1 MTESG
6 GALERLRRCCIP
18 FRSPHSQ
25 FWPPSCCAP
34 DTAMTAFKGIW
45 TQEFWRCVAAEFF
58 AMLLFV
64 LLSLGST
71 INWGAAGQDVHPPD
85 LVLISLCFGLSIST
99 MVQCFGHIS
108 GAHINPAVT
117 AAMVVTRKLSLAK
130 AAFYLLAQ
138 CVGAIV
144 GAAILYGITPASV
157 RGGLGVT
164 GVNTSISVGNALV
177 VELFITFQLVFTVF
191 ATCDYKRKD
200 LKGSSALAIGLSVCI
215 GHLFAIPYTGASM
228 NPARSFG
235 PAVVT
240 WSWENH
246 WKFVLQCLFCGIGP
260 HGQHLPDSRGRSSSM
275 SSQQLPS
282 VSPVS
287 PLGSVGI
294 PTPAQLTKANAPVHI
309 DVGGHMYTSS
319 LATLTKYPESR
330 IGRLFDGTEP
340 IVLDSLKQHYF
351 IDRDGPMF
359 RYILNFLRTSKLLIP
374 DDFKE
379 YSLLYEEATFF
390 QLAPLQAELE
400 RWRTERECGGVC
412 RECECVVVHVAPE
425 LGERISVST
434 QRAVIEEVF
443 PEVRDVMSNSLNTS
457 WNQDSAHIIRFP
469 LNGYCHL
476 SSVQVLERL
485 QQRGFWITGSCG
497 GGVDSSQFSE
507 YILRR
512 EVRGSRH
519 PPTLIPIKQELL
531 D

>member
-1 MTESG
+1 MSS
-6 GALERLRRCCIP
+6 CIK
-18 FRSPHSQ
+18 
-25 FWPPSCCAP
+25 W
-34 DTAMTAFKGIW
+34 
-45 TQEFWRCVAAEFF
+45 
-58 AMLLFV
+58 
-64 LLSLGST
+64 
-71 INWGAAGQDVHPPD
+71 INHYV
-85 LVLISLCFGLSIST
+85 
-99 MVQCFGHIS
+99 
-108 GAHINPAVT
+108 
-117 AAMVVTRKLSLAK
+117 
-130 AAFYLLAQ
+130 
-138 CVGAIV
+138 
-144 GAAILYGITPASV
+144 
-157 RGGLGVT
+157 
-164 GVNTSISVGNALV
+164 
-177 VELFITFQLVFTVF
+177 FQ
-191 ATCDYKRKD
+191 
-200 LKGSSALAIGLSVCI
+200 
-215 GHLFAIPYTGASM
+215 
-228 NPARSFG
+228 
-235 PAVVT
+235 
-240 WSWENH
+240 
-246 WKFVLQCLFCGIGP
+246 
-260 HGQHLPDSRGRSSSM
+260 DSRGRSSSM

-319 LATLTKYPESR
+319 LATLTKYPESSLSSCFQLVF
-330 IGRLFDGTEP
+330 LF
-340 IVLDSLKQHYF
+340 LSLSSG
-351 IDRDGPMF
+351 IWCV
-359 RYILNFLRTSKLLIP
+359 FLQ
-374 DDFKE
+374 E